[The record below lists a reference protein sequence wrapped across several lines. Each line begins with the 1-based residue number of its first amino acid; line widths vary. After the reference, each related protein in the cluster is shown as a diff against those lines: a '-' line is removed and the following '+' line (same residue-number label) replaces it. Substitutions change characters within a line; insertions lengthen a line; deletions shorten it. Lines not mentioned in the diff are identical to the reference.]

1 MGVRSRTVSQYHRSE
16 LINLLAM
23 VPLD

>member
-1 MGVRSRTVSQYHRSE
+1 MGVRSWTVTYHRSE